1 MEDLNN
7 GGAALTAFGYLQYTD
22 MSAAPLL
29 GVRSVEAVE
38 VLFDQAAAHF
48 GGNGEARLGPERLG
62 IAEHAIQIEDD
73 PIGVSHV
80 RREGLICR
88 HRRKGSGART
98 LRA

>member
-1 MEDLNN
+1 M
-7 GGAALTAFGYLQYTD
+7 
-22 MSAAPLL
+22 
-29 GVRSVEAVE
+29 E
-38 VLFDQAAAHF
+38 VLFAQPTADL
-48 GGNGEARLGPERLG
+48 GGDGEARLGPERLG

-73 PIGVSHV
+73 PVGVQHV

>member
-1 MEDLNN
+1 MTEDLRH
-7 GGAALTAFGYLQYTD
+7 GP
-22 MSAAPLL
+22 APLL

-38 VLFDQAAAHF
+38 VLFDQATTHF
-48 GGNGEARLGPERLG
+48 GGDREARFGPERLG

-73 PIGVSHV
+73 PVGVQHV
-80 RREGLICR
+80 RRKGLICR

>member
-1 MEDLNN
+1 MVDRARCNLVGIWVAKDL
-7 GGAALTAFGYLQYTD
+7 GH
-22 MSAAPLL
+22 SAAPLL
-29 GVRSVEAVE
+29 RVRAVEAME
-38 VLFDQAAAHF
+38 VLFHQATADF
-48 GGNGEARLGPERLG
+48 GGDGEACFGPERLG

-73 PIGVSHV
+73 PIGVQHV